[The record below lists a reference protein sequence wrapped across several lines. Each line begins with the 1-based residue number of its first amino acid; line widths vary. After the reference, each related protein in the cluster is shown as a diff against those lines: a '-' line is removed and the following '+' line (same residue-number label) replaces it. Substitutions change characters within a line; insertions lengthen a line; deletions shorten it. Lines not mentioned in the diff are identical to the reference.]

1 MFIDAHAHL
10 LKEEY
15 GGELDK
21 VIKDSKE
28 ALLAVNNIA
37 YNMET
42 AEEVVLLADKYS
54 LLCSVGV
61 HPYEVDKVDETYLE
75 RLRTLADN
83 KRVIAIGEI
92 GLDYFRNITS
102 FELQRK
108 AFEKQLLLA
117 KSLNMPFMVH
127 SRNAF
132 EDTIAIIKNINYFN
146 GVFHSFD
153 YGEKEAEEIIN
164 LGMYISFS
172 GMLTFKKRE
181 NLRDVAKMVPID
193 KVLFETDA
201 PYLAPVPMRGKK
213 NLPIFVK
220 YVYDKFSELRD
231 INLDEL
237 QAKIAENF
245 RRVFPKSKNFI

>member
-15 GGELDK
+15 GDELDK
-21 VIKDSKE
+21 VVKNSKE
-28 ALLAVNNIA
+28 NLLAVNNIA
-37 YNMET
+37 YNMKT
-42 AEEVVLLADKYS
+42 AEEVVILSDKYS

-61 HPYEVDKVDETYLE
+61 HPYEINEFDDTSIEKLGA
-75 RLRTLADN
+75 LAAN
-83 KRVIAIGEI
+83 KRVVGIGEI
-92 GLDYFRNITS
+92 GLDYFRSITAFAS
-102 FELQRK
+102 QKK

-117 KSLNMPFMVH
+117 KSLDMPFMIH

-132 EDTIAIIKNINYFN
+132 KDTIAIIKNINYFN

-153 YGEKEAEEIIN
+153 YGKKEAEEIIN

-181 NLRDVAKMVPID
+181 NLRDVARIIPID
-193 KVLFETDA
+193 RVLLETDA

-213 NLPIFVK
+213 NLPIFVE
-220 YVYDKFSELRD
+220 YVYNTFAELRS
-231 INLDEL
+231 IELDEL
-237 QAKIAENF
+237 QIKIANNF
-245 RRVFPKSKNFI
+245 RMAFPKSKNFI

>member
-15 GGELDK
+15 GSELDK
-21 VIKDSKE
+21 VIKNSKE

-42 AEEVVLLADKYS
+42 SEEVVLLSDRYS

-61 HPYEVDKVDETYLE
+61 HPYEIDKFDDASIEKLK
-75 RLRTLADN
+75 TLAAN
-83 KRVIAIGEI
+83 RRVIAIGEI
-92 GLDYFRNITS
+92 GLDYFRNITA
-102 FELQRK
+102 FPLQRK
-108 AFEKQLLLA
+108 AFERQLLLA

-132 EDTIAIIKNINYFN
+132 KDTIAIIKNINYFN

-153 YGEKEAEEIIN
+153 YGKKEAEEIIN

-181 NLRDVAKMVPID
+181 NLRDVAKAVPID
-193 KVLFETDA
+193 RVLFETDA

-213 NLPIFVK
+213 NIPIFVK
-220 YVYDKFSELRD
+220 YVYNTFAELR
-231 INLDEL
+231 NMELEEL
-237 QAKIAENF
+237 QVKIANNF
-245 RRVFPKSKNFI
+245 RRAFPKSKNFI